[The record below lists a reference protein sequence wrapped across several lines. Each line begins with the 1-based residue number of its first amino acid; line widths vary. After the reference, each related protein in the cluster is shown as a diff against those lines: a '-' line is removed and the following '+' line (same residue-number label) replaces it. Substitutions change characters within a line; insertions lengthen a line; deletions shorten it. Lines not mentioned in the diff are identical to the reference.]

1 MGRIKCIVCFG
12 ELQLDS
18 YKITCCVECE
28 QIHAMNCLV
37 QQLKNEKKLKRF
49 PNMKLISCTCKE
61 CEYEFHTLSPTQIV
75 CQNKECRRRAQNKR
89 QVRLNS
95 NARKAVKAEDAKIIT
110 NIPVLCKCP
119 MCGDTHYVEMAPTNI
134 MQRVFCPD
142 HQQVAAF
149 RSGCGFYQAD
159 YRCYAL

>member
-1 MGRIKCIVCFG
+1 MAICIVCFNTFDPDHG
-12 ELQLDS
+12 NQKVCSDIC
-18 YKITCCVECE
+18 KD
-28 QIHAMNCLV
+28 IHDKNTRR
-37 QQLKNEKKLKRF
+37 QRQNNEKRLKRF
-49 PNMKLISCTCKE
+49 PNMKLLSCTCKE
-61 CEYEFHTLSPTQIV
+61 CGYEFHTLSPTQIV

-95 NARKAVKAEDAKIIT
+95 NAREAVKAEDAKIIT
-110 NIPVLCKCP
+110 NVPVLCKCP
-119 MCGDTHYVEMAPTNI
+119 MCGKQHYVEMAPTNI
-134 MQRVFCPD
+134 MPRVFCPD